1 VTVLKKVRI
10 YGKWLLLLILLTIP
24 VLFITPAVAKTVSKE
39 DQEKYITENKEAIE
53 NGEHPKGI
61 DKKVY
66 RQIAY
71 DNFSFILSGGLD
83 SDMSSALSLTDV
95 DSAIREGITGIYTA
109 TKSVGIAILVI
120 FFILELMDKIS
131 HQGFEF
137 EYLVRLL
144 IRYFLAKTL
153 MDSGDDII
161 LCLYDIG
168 QGLIGSNTGSMSES
182 QTQALGNMA
191 VWLCN
196 NNWISCWVA
205 CFFSFIPYLFAKVLG
220 IIIWALIYG
229 RGIDIMVRGGFAP
242 IGCASMVQEGF
253 TGHGLRYVKKFF
265 SSCIQGVVMACILY
279 AASVISSSAVS
290 AGGISGFMDLI
301 AICFTSLIVTFTS
314 LMAMM
319 KAGSIADDIAMV

>member
-1 VTVLKKVRI
+1 MKKIQI
-10 YGKWLLLLILLTIP
+10 YSKWLLLLILLTIP
-24 VLFITPAVAKTVSKE
+24 VLFITPALAKTVSTE
-39 DQEKYITENKEAIE
+39 EQEKYITENKETIE

-71 DNFSFILSGGLD
+71 DNFSFVLSGGLD
-83 SDMSSALSLTDV
+83 SNMNNALALTDV
-95 DSAIREGITGIYTA
+95 DTAIRDGITAIYTA
-109 TKSVGIAILVI
+109 TKSIGIAILVI
-120 FFILELMDKIS
+120 FFILEMMDKIS

-144 IRYFLAKTL
+144 IRYFIAKTL

-168 QGLIGSNTGSMSES
+168 QSLIGSNSSSMSDT
-182 QTQALGNMA
+182 QTQVLGQVA

-205 CFFSFIPYLFAKVLG
+205 CFFSFIPYLFAKILG

-253 TGHGLRYVKKFF
+253 TGHGLRYIKKFF

-279 AASVISSSAVS
+279 AASLIISTSINA
-290 AGGISGFMDLI
+290 AGFDGSFMNLI
-301 AICFTSLIVTFTS
+301 AICFTCLIVTFTS

-319 KAGSIADDIAMV
+319 KAGSMADDIAMV